1 VKSFAGI
8 FSRITPFASL
18 HAAWLRARKGKRS
31 NGDMLAFEADLEPN
45 LFAIQESLLQR
56 SYRTGPYRLFE
67 IFEPKR
73 RVVAALPIKDRIVQ
87 HALVAQIEPI
97 WEARFDRH
105 SYACRVGKGTH
116 AGADQ
121 AQAMM
126 RQVLRQNGRVA
137 ALKGDIARCFPSIC
151 HDVLKRLIRSH
162 VACRDTLWLIDEIID
177 SAAEP
182 GALLPRGIPIGNLSS
197 QLFANICLDRLDRF
211 VRQEL
216 HWRHYVRYM
225 DDFMLL
231 GSDKAALHEARRSIE
246 GFLHAELGLRVNA
259 KTQVFPIGGPRGRC
273 LDFLGYR
280 IWPTHRRLREGCVKR
295 IRRRFKSLARRY
307 HEGRVSLEEI
317 EAVVASW
324 LGHARHADAGR
335 LVDMVLAELVL
346 VPQRRRETCWIS
358 SSSEVEGRP
367 RVAGRTRG
375 QPSRS

>member
-1 VKSFAGI
+1 MKT
-8 FSRITPFASL
+8 FSGLFDQITPFAAL
-18 HAAWLRARKGKRS
+18 HAAWRRVRKGKRRH
-31 NGDMLAFEADLEPN
+31 GDMLAFEADLEPN

-56 SYRTGPYRLFE
+56 THRTGPYRLFE
-67 IFEPKR
+67 VFEPKR

-87 HALVAQIEPI
+87 HALVAALEPI

-126 RQVLRQNGRVA
+126 RQVLRQHGRVA

-151 HDVLKRLIRSH
+151 HDALKRLVRRH
-162 VACRDTLWLIDEIID
+162 VACGDTLWLVDEIID

-197 QLFANICLDRLDRF
+197 QLFANIYLDRLDRF

-216 HWRHYVRYM
+216 RWRHYARYM
-225 DDFMLL
+225 DDFVLL
-231 GSDKAALHEARRSIE
+231 GPDKVGLHEARRAID
-246 GFLHAELGLRVNA
+246 GFVHGDLGLRLNG
-259 KTQVFPIGGPRGRC
+259 KTQVFPIGGPHGRC

-295 IRRRFKSLARRY
+295 IRRRLKSLARRY
-307 HEGRVSLEEI
+307 HDDRASLGEI
-317 EAVVASW
+317 EAVVAAW
-324 LGHARHADAGR
+324 LGHARHADAAR
-335 LVDMVLAELVL
+335 IAEMVLAELVL
-346 VPQRRRETCWIS
+346 VPQRRREACPTGIGSW
-358 SSSEVEGRP
+358 P
-367 RVAGRTRG
+367 
-375 QPSRS
+375 